1 MGISWKVILLI
12 VGIST
17 LTLRALLD
25 STFATTTLV
34 YIAVPFAISVVLAFF
49 TKENE
54 SRKWGARYLNHMRNS
69 TIVFLATSVVL
80 FEGFL
85 CVLMFMPIY
94 YVFVSVGFAF
104 VAGFSE
110 KDPENRDLTNTFKA
124 YGLPVLVLMMVGE
137 GLVPATTV
145 ERAGTAT
152 YVSESPLSV
161 AQLQANM
168 ARPIAF
174 DSERHWFLKL
184 FPLPDQIHAGSL
196 TQGDLHRLHFTY
208 KRWIFT
214 NAHKGEMHVKIAKV
228 SDQHIRTEIT
238 RNDSYLA
245 NYMRID
251 GTDVRFTPQPS
262 GKTRVSVS
270 VRYERRLDP
279 AWYFGSMQH
288 LAAEQSAKLFL
299 SDIIFRHEAAEVPVK
314 ENGNGA

>member
-1 MGISWKVILLI
+1 
-12 VGIST
+12 
-17 LTLRALLD
+17 
-25 STFATTTLV
+25 
-34 YIAVPFAISVVLAFF
+34 
-49 TKENE
+49 
-54 SRKWGARYLNHMRNS
+54 MRSS

-80 FEGFL
+80 FEGFI
-85 CVLMFMPIY
+85 CVAMFMPIY

-104 VAGFSE
+104 VAGFSQ
-110 KDPENRDLTNTFKA
+110 KDAEDSDLTNTFKA
-124 YGLPVLVLMMVGE
+124 YGLPVLVLMMVSE

-145 ERAGTAT
+145 ERSGTAT

-161 AQLQANM
+161 AELQANM

-174 DSERHWFLKL
+174 ESERHWFLKL
-184 FPLPDQIHAGSL
+184 FPLPDEIAAGSL
-196 TQGDLHRLHFTY
+196 REGDLHTFHFTY

-228 SDQHIRTEIT
+228 SDRHIRTEIT

-251 GTDVRFTPQPS
+251 GTDVRFTPQAN
-262 GKTRVSVS
+262 GKTRVAVS

-288 LAAEQSAKLFL
+288 FAAEQSAKLFL
-299 SDIIFRHEAAEVPVK
+299 SDIIFRHEVAE
-314 ENGNGA
+314 G